1 MSLQVIPEL
10 ASCLENW
17 SAGVRVPRQRLR
29 CVGGVVRMRG
39 VRHMQAV
46 VRRFRL
52 DVGVHGIFVG
62 LGKNGTRVAGRR
74 NY

>member
-52 DVGVHGIFVG
+52 DVGVHGWLRWLF
-62 LGKNGTRVAGRR
+62 RR
-74 NY
+74 AFSCFLLAVV